1 MENSVDHMQAGPA
14 PANRCPHCHA
24 SMSAR
29 KRSWADVFNSLFYWA
44 LIFFNI
50 VVLVLGVMD
59 RNDPPYPCEEDPH
72 CWSDPTMPKID
83 FITLE
88 TSEPPK
94 EVLERD
100 FPDLP
105 PLPIRG
111 GWGYDMET
119 ACIIETPD
127 DPDFPLDGVDVE
139 YAFAEHRLYEEL
151 MFMRPFDDEGYED
164 INFTLTRQML
174 RQEGDRY
181 FDVLTFQVS
190 ARVPKWTDPF
200 SPSTGSG
207 KRRPARLH
215 TGEREFWFDITSFYG
230 KYGFDDV

>member
-1 MENSVDHMQAGPA
+1 
-14 PANRCPHCHA
+14 
-24 SMSAR
+24 
-29 KRSWADVFNSLFYWA
+29 
-44 LIFFNI
+44 
-50 VVLVLGVMD
+50 
-59 RNDPPYPCEEDPH
+59 
-72 CWSDPTMPKID
+72 MPKIE

-88 TSEPPK
+88 TSETPK
-94 EVLERD
+94 EILERD

-119 ACIIETPD
+119 TCIIENSD

-151 MFMRPFDDEGYED
+151 MFMRPLDDDGYQD
-164 INFTLTRQML
+164 VNFTRTRQML
-174 RQEGDRY
+174 LQEGDRY

-190 ARVPKWTDPF
+190 ARVPEWTNPF
-200 SPSTGSG
+200 SPSSGSV
-207 KRRPARLH
+207 KRRRAPRH

-230 KYGFDDV
+230 KYGVDEV